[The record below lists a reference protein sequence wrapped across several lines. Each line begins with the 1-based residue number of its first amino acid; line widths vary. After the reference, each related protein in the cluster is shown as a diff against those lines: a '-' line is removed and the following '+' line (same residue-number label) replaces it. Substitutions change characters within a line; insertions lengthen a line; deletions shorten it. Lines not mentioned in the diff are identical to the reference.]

1 MPADV
6 KTRTQLRATPRL
18 LVGSFRPSIEGTPM
32 TIARLRVSWLW
43 SLTLLLLAVFSSTA
57 HAQANCPG
65 NKPGRYA
72 VKIDSAP
79 QGAAVY
85 INDKS
90 CPAVGVTPWEGK
102 LNSADYTVIVE
113 APGYDLATRPF
124 KVAKVRKTQE
134 MFIPLVKKLDPP
146 KI

>member
-1 MPADV
+1 
-6 KTRTQLRATPRL
+6 
-18 LVGSFRPSIEGTPM
+18 M
-32 TIARLRVSWLW
+32 TIARLRVIWPW
-43 SLTLLLLAVFSSTA
+43 SLALLLALSVFSSTA

-65 NKPGRYA
+65 NKPGKFK

-90 CPAVGVTPWEGK
+90 CPAVGVTPWEGA
-102 LNSADYTVIVE
+102 LNNADYTVLIE

-124 KVAKVRKTQE
+124 KVGKIRKTQE
-134 MFIPLVKKLDPP
+134 LFVPLVKKLDPP
-146 KI
+146 KIDVR